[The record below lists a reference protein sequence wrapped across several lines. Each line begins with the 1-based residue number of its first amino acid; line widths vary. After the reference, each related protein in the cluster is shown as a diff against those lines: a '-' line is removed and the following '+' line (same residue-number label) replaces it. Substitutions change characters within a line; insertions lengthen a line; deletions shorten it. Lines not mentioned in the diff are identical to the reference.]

1 MTTTFGQTKADKL
14 AKESTI
20 ARKIVSEISN
30 YGVTD
35 RQRWLIIYYL
45 ALELEDMEKVQEVCS
60 FLKEINPE
68 ISMSKIYEGK
78 K

>member
-1 MTTTFGQTKADKL
+1 MTTTFGQTQADKL
-14 AKESTI
+14 TEENNI

-35 RQRWLIIYYL
+35 RQRWLIMYYL
-45 ALELEDMEKVQEVCS
+45 ALEIEDFEKMRETCC

-68 ISMSKIYEGK
+68 INMTKIYEGNK
-78 K
+78 

>member
-14 AKESTI
+14 AEESTV

-45 ALELEDMEKVQEVCS
+45 AMELEDIEKVQEVCS

-78 K
+78 I

>member
-1 MTTTFGQTKADKL
+1 MTTTFGQTKADRL
-14 AKESTI
+14 AEEATI

-45 ALELEDMEKVQEVCS
+45 AMELEDIDKVQEVCS

-68 ISMSKIYEGK
+68 INMSKIYEGK
-78 K
+78 I

>member
-1 MTTTFGQTKADKL
+1 MTTTFGQIKADKL
-14 AKESTI
+14 AEESAV
-20 ARKIVSEISN
+20 ARKIVNEISN

-45 ALELEDMEKVQEVCS
+45 ALELEDIEKVQEVCS

-68 ISMSKIYEGK
+68 ISISKIYEGK
-78 K
+78 V

>member
-1 MTTTFGQTKADKL
+1 MTTTFGQTTADKL
-14 AKESTI
+14 AEESTI
-20 ARKIVSEISN
+20 ARQIVAEISN

-45 ALELEDMEKVQEVCS
+45 ALELEDIEKVQEVCA
-60 FLKEINPE
+60 FLKEVNPD

-78 K
+78 I

>member
-1 MTTTFGQTKADKL
+1 MTEIYGQTKADKL
-14 AKESTI
+14 AEENNI

-30 YGVTD
+30 YGVSD

-45 ALELEDMEKVQEVCS
+45 ALEIENVDKMQETCS

-68 ISMSKIYEGK
+68 INLTKIYEGNG
-78 K
+78 